1 MGSAPRF
8 INLSFPLK
16 CKQGAP
22 RIYFGGL
29 KSSAADLKAPAFYV
43 PLSISSRC
51 LLSQLSSIPLFWRKH
66 MYLPIV
72 NRVEVDDVV
81 CFTVLRCSL
90 SLHDIVTAFNVN
102 KDLIRIK
109 LWRNPPW
116 LKVPTLK
123 DFSSGMHLPWTLF
136 GVCSFPKGS
145 ETTNLICNKIRLVDP
160 DGRNRWVH
168 V

>member
-1 MGSAPRF
+1 MFLTTSLFHAQA
-8 INLSFPLK
+8 S
-16 CKQGAP
+16 
-22 RIYFGGL
+22 
-29 KSSAADLKAPAFYV
+29 
-43 PLSISSRC
+43 
-51 LLSQLSSIPLFWRKH
+51 LLSPKFYSPSPPAASSPLLHSIFCLKH

-116 LKVPTLK
+116 LKVPSLK
-123 DFSSGMHLPWTLF
+123 DFPSGMYPPWTIF

-160 DGRNRWVH
+160 DGSNRWAH